1 MTFTEEGLGT
11 CLYKTIFK
19 KEFFVLKMNFN
30 MLEGERTGEA
40 DLVVDYKHVSHV
52 SYFLP
57 KRKHYHS
64 KILGR
69 YFIVSQISNNSFL
82 HVYIV
87 V

>member
-1 MTFTEEGLGT
+1 
-11 CLYKTIFK
+11 
-19 KEFFVLKMNFN
+19 

-40 DLVVDYKHVSHV
+40 DLVVDCKHASHV

-64 KILGR
+64 KTLAR